1 MIHYLFGHYLS
12 QYNHKSVPITFNSNR
27 KLGMV
32 IIATKISYWLP
43 LVIKNAADK
52 IKDANIYF
60 VGTQQ
65 CIKFLKSKFGSSIQY
80 RVIGDF
86 NKIESNNWLL
96 LNRVFWELFNEEY
109 LLIFQP
115 DCLLINTI
123 NNDFYKYDY
132 IGAVCGN
139 VSNDSTFTIN
149 GGLSLRR
156 RLAMIDVCKGL
167 NEKENSGNINEDII
181 FTQKMRAQP
190 YKYNLP
196 SMHVCN
202 QFAIESYGN
211 IDTCVGIH
219 GTDKYYID
227 PTILSKFSTLV

>member
-12 QYNHKSVPITFNSNR
+12 QYNHTSVPITFNSNR

-60 VGTQQ
+60 VGTKQ
-65 CIKFLKSKFGSSIQY
+65 CIEFLKSHFSSSIQY

-86 NKIESNNWLL
+86 NKIESYNWLL
-96 LNRVFWELFNEEY
+96 LNETFWNLFNEEF

-115 DCLLINTI
+115 DCLLIRKLNI
-123 NNDFYKYDY
+123 GFYNFDY

-139 VSNDSTFTIN
+139 VTDNTTFIIN

-156 RLAMIDVCKGL
+156 RQAMIDVCKDL
-167 NEKENSGNINEDII
+167 NEKEKSGNINEDII

-190 YKYNLP
+190 YKYNMP
-196 SMHVCN
+196 SMHACN

-211 IDTCVGIH
+211 IDTCIGIH

-227 PTILSKFSTLV
+227 RNILSKFSTSV